1 MRTNGGRMLN
11 RQKTLLYLLQAADRP
26 VLKTELTKWSFLLRN
41 ESESAGGSAFYDFV
55 PYRFGPFS
63 FCLYQEA
70 GKLENQGLI
79 ATVGTGKSQK
89 WQLTDDADFK
99 APDSK
104 TARDAQAIVQKF
116 GKRRLNSLIDYVY
129 DGYPKYTY
137 NSEIKQLA
145 KQPKAS
151 PAVYTAGYEGISAD
165 AFLDMLVQNGIKRLV
180 DVRNNPIA
188 RRYGFHKST
197 LDRLTGN
204 LGIEYVHFPELGIVS
219 EKRQD
224 LDGPDRRKELFKE
237 YERRTLTKQKDAVAA
252 VGELVVEKPSVLVC
266 MEAEPCC
273 CHRSHLAEKV
283 AALTELP
290 VVHLRPN

>member
-1 MRTNGGRMLN
+1 MLN
-11 RQKTLLYLLQAADRP
+11 RQKTLLYLIQVANRP

-41 ESESAGGSAFYDFV
+41 ESESGGGSAFYDFV

-70 GKLENQGLI
+70 AKLEAQGFI
-79 ATVGTGKSQK
+79 ATVGSGKSQK
-89 WQLTDDADFK
+89 WQLTSNADFES
-99 APDSK
+99 PDNR
-104 TARDAQAIVQKF
+104 TTRDARAIVRRF
-116 GKRRLNSLIDYVY
+116 GDRKLGSLIDYVY

-145 KQPKAS
+145 EKPKAS

-165 AFLDMLVQNGIKRLV
+165 AFLDMLVQNGIQRLI

-197 LDRLTGN
+197 LDRLTRN
-204 LGIEYVHFPELGIVS
+204 LGIEYKHFPELGIVS
-219 EKRQD
+219 EKRQN
-224 LDGPDRRKELFKE
+224 LDREVSRKELFQE
-237 YERRTLTKQKDAVAA
+237 YERQTLVNQKDAVAG
-252 VGELVVEKPSVLVC
+252 VGDLVLEKPSVLVC

-283 AALTELP
+283 AALIDLP
-290 VVHLRPN
+290 VVHLKPD